1 MKEGSILILALL
13 AGLLLGTI
21 FYGGLWWTVR
31 STVSSRSP
39 GALLIGSFLLR
50 AMIAVGGFYFVSRGD
65 WRSLLACFL
74 GFLAAR
80 IVVTRVTR
88 APLGTKIRLVRETG
102 P

>member
-1 MKEGSILILALL
+1 MRGSSILILALS
-13 AGLLLGTI
+13 AGILLGTI

-31 STVSSRSP
+31 STVTTKGS

-50 AMIAVGGFYFVSRGD
+50 AMIALGGFYFVSRGD

-74 GFLAAR
+74 GFLVAR
-80 IVVTRVTR
+80 IGVTRLTR
-88 APLGTKIRLVRETG
+88 APLATKTRYMQEPG

>member
-1 MKEGSILILALL
+1 MKESSILTLALL

-31 STVSSRSP
+31 STVSSRSA
-39 GALLIGSFLLR
+39 GAWLIGSFLLR
-50 AMIAVGGFYFVSRGD
+50 AIIALGGFYFVSRGD

-74 GFLAAR
+74 GFLVAR

-88 APLGTKIRLVRETG
+88 APLGTKNRLVRETG

>member
-31 STVSSRSP
+31 RTVSSKSP
-39 GALLIGSFLLR
+39 GAWLIGSFSLR

-65 WRSLLACFL
+65 WRSWLACFL
-74 GFLAAR
+74 GFLVAR
-80 IVVTRVTR
+80 IVATRVTR